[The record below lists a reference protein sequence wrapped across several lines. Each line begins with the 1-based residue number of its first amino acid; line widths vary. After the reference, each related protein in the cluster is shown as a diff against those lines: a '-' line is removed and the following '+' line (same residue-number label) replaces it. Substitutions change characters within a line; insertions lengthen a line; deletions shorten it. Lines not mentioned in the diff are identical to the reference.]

1 MKVTGRF
8 SETLEF
14 LPYEILTTI
23 KKYAKKKK
31 LLPIITDKRTKRA
44 SCGFMRT
51 KVKIMVISEEPIG
64 WKKVQKPGL

>member
-31 LLPIITDKRTKRA
+31 A
-44 SCGFMRT
+44 SPHYYR
-51 KVKIMVISEEPIG
+51 
-64 WKKVQKPGL
+64 QKNQKSKLWLHED